1 MKYLLSTFMIL
12 NIFNGLAWAND
23 ESPNFELGLGGGL
36 LNSKA
41 LFNLDVLLN
50 IPLDEVYSTQVLLN
64 SNYLMTGRSKD
75 SFAQSELASN
85 WFARNEY
92 GRLGVGIGISEL
104 NPKDDNK
111 ETDRSV
117 VGRAMADVFWDAV
130 TVTGNYTT
138 YDSTLNNLS
147 STRVGASYYL
157 TEDQRVSVYRERY
170 NDEAAWRLETY
181 FQPEKYRQLASIG
194 IIARSGEDNDY
205 LGVIARYYFDT
216 KVSLKERERRFH

>member
-12 NIFNGLAWAND
+12 TIFNGQAWAND

-50 IPLDEVYSTQVLLN
+50 IPLNEVYSTQVLLN

-92 GRLGVGIGISEL
+92 GRLGVGVGVSEL
-104 NPKDDNK
+104 KPKDDNK
-111 ETDRSV
+111 ETDRSL
-117 VGRAMADVFWDAV
+117 VGRVMADAFWDEV
-130 TVTGNYTT
+130 TFSGNYTS

-147 STRVGASYYL
+147 STRLGASYYL
-157 TEDQRVSVYRERY
+157 TEDVRISAYRERY
-170 NDEAAWRLETY
+170 NDESAWRIEAF
-181 FQPEKYRQLASIG
+181 FQPDKYRQLASVG
-194 IIARSGEDNDY
+194 VIARSGEDNDY

-216 KVSLKERERRFH
+216 KVSLQERERRYH